1 MEEFEKLFRQS
12 NGLPVD
18 YHGETIFMTDRID
31 AELNDLFLVTI
42 EKTDSEYLQG
52 IGFSDNVSIF
62 GETVKKAV
70 VFEHFSIPLDER
82 QKIKSKLPFSFEVTC
97 KNKKGHIAIYNMAL
111 VDGVQQWWHNGFAM
125 KKENI
130 ENGWR
135 YRCNDIKPNDDFTD
149 LIFTINKITK

>member
-1 MEEFEKLFRQS
+1 MEEFVKLFSQS
-12 NGLPVD
+12 KGQPVG
-18 YHGETIFMTDRID
+18 YHGEKIFMADRID

-42 EKTDSEYLQG
+42 EKTDSQYLQG

-70 VFEHFSIPLDER
+70 VFEHFSIPPDER

-97 KNKKGHIAIYNMAL
+97 KNKKRYILIYNMAL
-111 VDGVQQWWHNGFAM
+111 VDGVQQWWYKGFAM

-149 LIFTINKITK
+149 LIFTIKKISK